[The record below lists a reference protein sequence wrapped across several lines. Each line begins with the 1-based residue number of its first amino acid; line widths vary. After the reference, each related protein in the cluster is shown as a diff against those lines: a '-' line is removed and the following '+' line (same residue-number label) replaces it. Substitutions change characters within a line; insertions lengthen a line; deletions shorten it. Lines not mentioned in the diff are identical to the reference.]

1 VASKG
6 KHEGFKVKNPRGIR
20 IYEITTYEDFVD
32 RSTVGDELEGHE
44 IWQHANLKAKG
55 LAQQR
60 FSTEASRKNP
70 VIALEKSKHIMIN
83 SAQKS
88 INASSQ
94 SARQNIEAN
103 IRILSNNGVPQKSI
117 HELAKK
123 AVEHC

>member
-1 VASKG
+1 
-6 KHEGFKVKNPRGIR
+6 
-20 IYEITTYEDFVD
+20 
-32 RSTVGDELEGHE
+32 
-44 IWQHANLKAKG
+44 
-55 LAQQR
+55 
-60 FSTEASRKNP
+60 
-70 VIALEKSKHIMIN
+70 MIN